1 MKLHEIEISVSISFI
16 GAWPHSTNV
25 CGCSCFI
32 YNSRIEYTQQRPCR
46 LENWK
51 HLLSAPFR
59 KKFAD
64 PLSITLKKKKNLNC
78 LTKRV
83 YFSNSNSSSIR
94 CSAPIGINGYPV
106 YVSALLRWS
115 PGVWGQG
122 ECRCLSGLDVLAP
135 TACPAIMTPQVAG
148 GAGSLQWELM
158 ADMVGH
164 LFLLSS
170 ARTWR
175 ITCSLLS
182 FGTLWANRLLPRWL
196 LHPLAWTVH
205 LPFQALQCVTLPSPP
220 GPWQMN

>member
-25 CGCSCFI
+25 CGCSCSI
-32 YNSRIEYTQQRPCR
+32 YNSRIEYPQQRPCR

-122 ECRCLSGLDVLAP
+122 ECSCLSGLQGR
-135 TACPAIMTPQVAG
+135 CPCTYSLSCYYDSSGRWGRWVSAVGADGWYGRTSVSPQLG
-148 GAGSLQWELM
+148 QDLTNN
-158 ADMVGH
+158 
-164 LFLLSS
+164 LLS
-170 ARTWR
+170 
-175 ITCSLLS
+175 
-182 FGTLWANRLLPRWL
+182 P
-196 LHPLAWTVH
+196 
-205 LPFQALQCVTLPSPP
+205 
-220 GPWQMN
+220 